1 MPVRTVAVFQLSMGA
16 ASLILWLSLL
26 NQDEKQLGFLPQPT
40 FEELIL
46 ATMSVFPDAATA
58 SSSFATA
65 DGEPVTEHNVASLK
79 NETEVVATPSFAHQ
93 EYTVLSNR
101 PRIFHFPH
109 FITDAEADAM
119 IKLGEGFMK
128 QSEVGDGS
136 ADGNQETSIRSSKVY
151 FLAHEQEDHW
161 APRSIKRKVQ
171 QHTKFPYEFMEALQ
185 VQKYRAP
192 RNVGGRTQFD
202 FYVPHLDSIGW
213 RLPWSEVRHR
223 VRQVDERAV
232 AAERIVDGVEVASR

>member
-1 MPVRTVAVFQLSMGA
+1 MGA

-58 SSSFATA
+58 SFSFATP
-65 DGEPVTEHNVASLK
+65 DGTPVTEHNVASLT

-119 IKLGEGFMK
+119 IKLGATDDEQRTVLAMQRSGQSPHYASLTEDPKKLGTVVMFM
-128 QSEVGDGS
+128 
-136 ADGNQETSIRSSKVY
+136 
-151 FLAHEQEDHW
+151 LARYKGERREEDHE
-161 APRSIKRKVQ
+161 KRLKSLL
-171 QHTKFPYEFMEALQ
+171 TGATEIEL
-185 VQKYRAP
+185 AP
-192 RNVGGRTQFD
+192 RN
-202 FYVPHLDSIGW
+202 
-213 RLPWSEVRHR
+213 
-223 VRQVDERAV
+223 
-232 AAERIVDGVEVASR
+232 AAEEVGVNVVVRCRPLLPQELAKGQRDATTLQGREQCGSQRTMSMSSSLPPPSTSPMSCIAT